1 MTQIYK
7 VFGPPGTGKTTYLLN
22 RVEELMLA
30 GERPHEIGYFAFTR
44 KAANEAKDR
53 AFTRFEQLQKSDLVF
68 FRTLHSLAYSRLGV
82 SADRIAKESDFREF
96 GRQVGID
103 LSIGSG
109 DDNWVVKADHPI
121 LNVIA
126 LSRLKMTDLRA
137 EYNRSNLQVEWY
149 HFLYVYQSYRAFM
162 QERNLLDFT
171 DLLELFAD
179 AKDEFYPQ
187 LSSVFIDE
195 TQDLSPL
202 QWKIVDRLVNRSNQA
217 YLAGDDDQAI
227 FGFAGAEVE
236 HLLKYKGQQIIL
248 DQSYRIPKKIH
259 ELSAK
264 VISRV
269 KYRVDKTWNPRE
281 EDGSVSAYRR
291 FEDID
296 ISEAGSW
303 MVLSSTNYLLNPAH
317 EHLKRE
323 GILFERNNVRSIGEG
338 AVEAV
343 YAWEALRKGRQINA
357 VEVKELY
364 KLLGPGMIA
373 RGFKKFDG
381 PEDKLYSAHDLTTT
395 WGLQVDLAAT
405 PWFDALVKISEDKTL
420 YIKAALRSGQSL
432 RGTPRFK
439 LFTIHGSK
447 GGEADHVVLY
457 MDLSTKFMDEYHA
470 NPDSINRLLYVGM
483 TRARKSLHLIY
494 PQDNNKAFFI

>member
-7 VFGPPGTGKTTYLLN
+7 VFGPPGTGKTTFLLN
-22 RVEELMLA
+22 RVEELMAA
-30 GERPHEIGYFAFTR
+30 GKSPYEIGYFAFTR

-53 AFTRFEQLQKSDLVF
+53 AFARFEHLQKSDLTF

-82 SADRIAKESDFREF
+82 NADRIAKESDFRDF
-96 GRQVGID
+96 GKQVGID
-103 LSIGSG
+103 LSVGSG

-121 LNVIA
+121 LNVIG
-126 LSRLKMTDLRA
+126 LSRLKLTDLRA
-137 EYNRSNLQVEWY
+137 EYNRSNLNVEWY

-179 AKDEFYPQ
+179 AKDDFYPK
-187 LSSVFIDE
+187 LSSIFIDE

-202 QWKIVDRLVNRSNQA
+202 QWKIVDRLVNRSDIS

-236 HLLKYKGQQIIL
+236 HLLKYKGEQIVL
-248 DQSYRIPKKIH
+248 NQSYRIPKKIH
-259 ELSAK
+259 EMSAK

-281 EDGSVSAYRR
+281 EDGGIYSYNT
-291 FEDID
+291 FEDINL
-296 ISEAGSW
+296 EKEGSW
-303 MVLSSTNYLLNPAH
+303 MVLGSTNYLLNTAH
-317 EHLKRE
+317 ERLKRE
-323 GILFERNNVRSIGEG
+323 GILFERNNIRSIGEG
-338 AVEAV
+338 TVEAV
-343 YAWEALRKGRQINA
+343 YAWETLRKGRSINA
-357 VEVKELY
+357 AEVKELY

-381 PEDKLYSAHDLTTT
+381 PEDKLYDAQTLASSH
-395 WGLQVDLAAT
+395 GLVVDVAAT
-405 PWFDALVKISEDKTL
+405 PWFDALLKISDDKSL

-447 GGEADHVVLY
+447 GGEADNVALFL
-457 MDLSTKFMDEYHA
+457 DLSAKFMDEYHA
-470 NPDSINRLLYVGM
+470 NPDAINRLLYVGM
-483 TRARKSLHLIY
+483 TRAKKTLHLIY
-494 PQDNNKAFFI
+494 PQDIHKAFYL